1 MHSEKV
7 VVVSPRPVHK
17 AASSKLHEIYDEMRN
32 RQKKAILQ
40 ANSMRSDPYFVPDHK
55 IKIDHSSSSS
65 DSIAA
70 SLSGDVSVDKRRCFA
85 ISAIIDND
93 DNHVRCSWK
102 DKYFELQDRLKEEFG
117 HYGLTFS
124 QEPPVVGG
132 GQLHW
137 TLMQLVGFS
146 DYSHHVENDEE
157 ESSEG
162 VDSTFLSS
170 EYLDCIQD
178 SLTVGGLDTAIHM
191 HYVGVI
197 AVATGLLMIGVPSLD
212 INETR
217 DVVRARLKQHNLP
230 LMEPFVNDIVHS
242 TLFRVAGDSKDIP
255 PDLHHRILKLAEE
268 YKDVSLGTV
277 VLSKFQIGPAS
288 WRLLQ
293 NEIADTPP
301 VRQWVL
307 PIVTPCENYNATIVS
322 EEDGMGR
329 ECYTISG
336 ASGNN
341 LAKEVRNF
349 LNKQD
354 SRSEH
359 PDNSTQQPLLSIS
372 PNGSQYSNSM
382 QRMQDMKNDIFEV
395 RERIDVAH
403 VRDSV
408 PRILD
413 TEKNEGYTLENSSY
427 TLTGIGGANLALEL
441 KKKLDE
447 EQKLIDNAYYTDFY

>member
-1 MHSEKV
+1 MPQTD
-7 VVVSPRPVHK
+7 VSQRPVHK
-17 AASSKLHEIYDEMRN
+17 SASSKLHEIYNEMRS

-40 ANSMRSDPYFVPDHK
+40 ANGMRSDPYFIPDNK
-55 IKIDHSSSSS
+55 VQQLSLDGTLSDHIS
-65 DSIAA
+65 A

-85 ISAIIDND
+85 VSAVIDND
-93 DNHVRCSWK
+93 STNVTCSWNE
-102 DKYFELQDRLKEEFG
+102 KYFELHNRLKQEFG
-117 HYGLTFS
+117 DYGLIFS
-124 QEPPVVGG
+124 QEPQLVGG

-146 DYSHHVENDEE
+146 HYSQHVLNEDET
-157 ESSEG
+157 ESE
-162 VDSTFLSS
+162 VESTFLSS

-197 AVATGLLMIGVPSLD
+197 AVSTGLLMIGVPSLD

-217 DVVRARLKQHNLP
+217 DVVRSRLKQQNLP

-255 PDLHHRILKLAEE
+255 SDLHHRILKLAEE
-268 YKDVSLGTV
+268 YKDVSLGTA

-288 WRLLQ
+288 WRLLK
-293 NEIADTPP
+293 NEIEDTPP
-301 VRQWVL
+301 VRQWAL
-307 PIVTPCENYNATIVS
+307 PVVTPCEQYNATIIT

-329 ECYTISG
+329 ECFTVSG

-349 LNKQD
+349 LNRQD
-354 SRSEH
+354 SRSDH
-359 PDNSTQQPLLSIS
+359 PDFSMQQPLLSMS
-372 PNGSQYSNSM
+372 HNDSQNSWIM
-382 QRMQDMKNDIFEV
+382 KNMKNDVHEV
-395 RERIDVAH
+395 RERIDGVH

-408 PRILD
+408 PRVSD
-413 TEKNEGYTLENSSY
+413 NGQSEGYMLENSSF

-447 EQKLIDNAYYTDFY
+447 EQKMMDNAYYTDFY

>member
-1 MHSEKV
+1 MHSTEI
-7 VVVSPRPVHK
+7 SHRPIHK
-17 AASSKLHEIYDEMRN
+17 AASLKLYEIYNEMRS

-40 ANSMRSDPYFVPDHK
+40 ANSIRSDPYFVPDNK
-55 IKIDHSSSSS
+55 VQISPNDHSS
-65 DSIAA
+65 DTIAA
-70 SLSGDVSVDKRRCFA
+70 SLSGDVSVDTRRCFA
-85 ISAIIDND
+85 ISAIMDKD
-93 DNHVRCSWK
+93 DKNVTCSWNE
-102 DKYFELQDRLKEEFG
+102 KYFELQNRLEEEFG
-117 HYGLTFS
+117 HYGIIFS

-146 DYSHHVENDEE
+146 DYTQHVLNGEE
-157 ESSEG
+157 ESEAA
-162 VDSTFLSS
+162 VESTFLSS

-178 SLTVGGLDTAIHM
+178 SLIVGGLDNAIHM

-197 AVATGLLMIGVPSLD
+197 AVATGLLMIGIPSLD

-217 DVVRARLKQHNLP
+217 DVVRSRLKQHQLP

-242 TLFRVAGDSKDIP
+242 TLFRVTGDSKDIP

-268 YKDVSLGTV
+268 YKDVSLGTA

-293 NEIADTPP
+293 NEIEDTPP
-301 VRQWVL
+301 VRQWIL
-307 PIVTPCENYNATIVS
+307 PIVTPCENYNATIVT

-329 ECYTISG
+329 ACYTISG

-341 LAKEVRNF
+341 LAKEVRNI
-349 LNKQD
+349 LNKQE
-354 SRSEH
+354 SRSDH
-359 PDNSTQQPLLSIS
+359 PNNNLLSTS
-372 PNGSQYSNSM
+372 PNDSQHSSTI
-382 QRMQDMKNDIFEV
+382 QTMQDMKNDVFEL
-395 RERIDVAH
+395 RERIDAAH

-413 TEKNEGYTLENSSY
+413 NEKYEGYALESSSH

-447 EQKLIDNAYYTDFY
+447 DQKLIDNAYYTDFY

>member
-1 MHSEKV
+1 MQQTD
-7 VVVSPRPVHK
+7 VSQRPVHK
-17 AASSKLHEIYDEMRN
+17 TASSKLHEIYNEMRS

-40 ANSMRSDPYFVPDHK
+40 ANGMRSDPYFIPDNKVQKK
-55 IKIDHSSSSS
+55 ISLDGNSS
-65 DSIAA
+65 DHISA
-70 SLSGDVSVDKRRCFA
+70 SLSGDVSVDRRRCFA
-85 ISAIIDND
+85 VSAIIDND
-93 DNHVRCSWK
+93 STNVTCSWNE
-102 DKYFELQDRLKEEFG
+102 KYFELHNRLKHEFG
-117 HYGLTFS
+117 DYGFTFS
-124 QEPPVVGG
+124 QEPPLVGG

-146 DYSHHVENDEE
+146 HYSQHVLNQDET
-157 ESSEG
+157 ESG
-162 VDSTFLSS
+162 VESTFLSS

-197 AVATGLLMIGVPSLD
+197 AVSTGLLMIGVPSID

-217 DVVRARLKQHNLP
+217 DVVRSRLKQQNLP

-255 PDLHHRILKLAEE
+255 SDLHHRILKLAEE
-268 YKDVSLGTV
+268 YKDVSLGTA

-288 WRLLQ
+288 WRLLK
-293 NEIADTPP
+293 NEIEDTPP

-307 PIVTPCENYNATIVS
+307 PVVTPCENYNATIVT
-322 EEDGMGR
+322 EENGMGR
-329 ECYTISG
+329 ECFTISG

-341 LAKEVRNF
+341 LAKEVRSF

-354 SRSEH
+354 SRSDH
-359 PDNSTQQPLLSIS
+359 TDFSMQQPLLSIS
-372 PNGSQYSNSM
+372 PNGSQNSW
-382 QRMQDMKNDIFEV
+382 RMKNMKIDVHEV
-395 RERIDVAH
+395 RERIDGVH

-408 PRILD
+408 PRVSD
-413 TEKNEGYTLENSSY
+413 NGQSDGYMLENSSF

-447 EQKLIDNAYYTDFY
+447 EQKLMDNAYYTDFY